1 MSARDQRLALAEVVV
16 GWGDG
21 TAIPDLPGFLESATD
36 AVRPLIE
43 ADLRERLAAAIEAR
57 AWQHAQVVGDTQD
70 APATNNPEQRGRDHG
85 IQIAYLEAARIVRER
100 P

>member
-43 ADLRERLAAAIEAR
+43 ADLRERLAAAIEAL
-57 AWQHAQVVGDTQD
+57 ACTEDHLDDTYKIVACGNHNGALHA
-70 APATNNPEQRGRDHG
+70 
-85 IQIAYLEAARIVRER
+85 AADIVRHR